1 MNARVRKT
9 LRFARVRTLQHN
21 LAALAAHRAA
31 SQVDALE
38 SSIGKL
44 VSLRDAMR
52 PPEGIITG
60 ATLASTG
67 EIAMRLDQARA
78 SVAVSAANARQRAA
92 ICHEAR
98 LAARRQQES
107 ADRLTEKAT
116 KAAERQIERKQMAGG
131 APRKRN
137 QE

>member
-1 MNARVRKT
+1 MNPLVRKT

-38 SSIGKL
+38 NSIGKL

-78 SVAVSAANARQRAA
+78 SVAVSAVNARQRAA
-92 ICHEAR
+92 VFHEAR
-98 LAARRQQES
+98 LAARRRQES
-107 ADRLTEKAT
+107 ADRLTDKSA
-116 KAAERQIERKQMAGG
+116 KAAERQAERKQMAN
-131 APRKRN
+131 ASPRKRN

>member
-1 MNARVRKT
+1 MTPRVRKAE
-9 LRFARVRTLQHN
+9 RFARVRTLQHN
-21 LAALAAHRAA
+21 LAAVTAHRAA

-38 SSIGKL
+38 ASIGKL

-52 PPEGIITG
+52 PPEGIISG

-78 SVAVSAANARQRAA
+78 SVTVSAISARQRAA
-92 ICHEAR
+92 ACHEAR
-98 LAARRQQES
+98 MMARRLQES

-116 KAAERQIERKQMAGG
+116 RAAERQAERKQMAN
-131 APRKRN
+131 ASPRKRN

>member
-1 MNARVRKT
+1 MNPRVRKT
-9 LRFARVRTLQHN
+9 QRFARVRTLQHN
-21 LAALAAHRAA
+21 RAALAAHREA

-38 SSIGKL
+38 ASIGKL

-52 PPEGIITG
+52 PAEGIISG

-78 SVAVSAANARQRAA
+78 SVAAPAVSARQRAA
-92 ICHEAR
+92 ACHEAR
-98 LAARRQQES
+98 MMARRLQES

-116 KAAERQIERKQMAGG
+116 KAAERQAERKQMAN
-131 APRKRN
+131 ASPRKRN

>member
-1 MNARVRKT
+1 MNPRVRKAQ
-9 LRFARVRTLQHN
+9 RFARVRTLQHN
-21 LAALAAHRAA
+21 LAALTAHRAA

-38 SSIGKL
+38 ASIGKL

-52 PPEGIITG
+52 PAEGIISG
-60 ATLASTG
+60 ATLASTA

-78 SVAVSAANARQRAA
+78 SVAATAVSARQRAA
-92 ICHEAR
+92 ACHEAR
-98 LAARRQQES
+98 LMARRLQES

-116 KAAERQIERKQMAGG
+116 RAAERQAERKQMAN
-131 APRKRN
+131 ASPRKRN

>member
-1 MNARVRKT
+1 MNPRVRKAQ
-9 LRFARVRTLQHN
+9 RFARVRTLQHN
-21 LAALAAHRAA
+21 LAALTAHRAA

-38 SSIGKL
+38 ASIGKL

-52 PPEGIITG
+52 PTEGTISG
-60 ATLASTG
+60 ATLASTA

-78 SVAVSAANARQRAA
+78 SVAATAASARQRAA

-107 ADRLTEKAT
+107 ADRLTEKTT
-116 KAAERQIERKQMAGG
+116 KAAERQAERKQMAS
-131 APRKRN
+131 ASPRKRN